1 MSLKDRAVDLLRKGN
16 SYLETINALDE
27 DSLCDFIEI
36 RDAVYEAQKSIREA
50 DKAAMDCAVAAFT
63 AGESFHAVA
72 TKLEQCGYVR
82 WDAEV
87 MARQAQANAKG
98 NQ

>member
-1 MSLKDRAVDLLRKGN
+1 MSLKDRAVELLRKGN

-27 DSLCDFIEI
+27 DSLHDFIEI
-36 RDAVYEAQKSIREA
+36 RDAVYEAQIEIRET
-50 DKAAMDCAVAAFT
+50 DKAAMEGAVAAFA

-72 TKLEQCGYVR
+72 TKLQQCGYQC

-87 MARQAQANAKG
+87 MARQAQAKIN
-98 NQ
+98 NE